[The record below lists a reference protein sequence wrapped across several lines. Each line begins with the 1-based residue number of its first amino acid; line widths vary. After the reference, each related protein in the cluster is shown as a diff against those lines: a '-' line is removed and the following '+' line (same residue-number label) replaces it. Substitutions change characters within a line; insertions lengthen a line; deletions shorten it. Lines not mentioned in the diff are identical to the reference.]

1 MAAIQAFLVAGALAL
16 AGPKALSSERA
27 ERECNPVRA
36 RPVAFE
42 LRQTVVVAP
51 REEEIVIEPIEPR
64 AIEPA
69 RDQWRVDPARGRV
82 RDGWL
87 GRVVRVIEAL

>member
-1 MAAIQAFLVAGALAL
+1 MAAIPAFLVAGALVF
-16 AGPKALSSERA
+16 AGPKVLSSDRA
-27 ERECNPVRA
+27 ERESNPVRA
-36 RPVAFE
+36 RPVAFA

-51 REEEIVIEPIEPR
+51 REEDIVIEPIEPR

-69 RDQWRVDPARGRV
+69 QDQWRVDPARGRV

-87 GRVVRVIEAL
+87 GRLVRVIEAL